1 MELFRLWGS
10 IMIDDKDAIKSLN
23 DAEKKAKDS
32 AKAVETLGNKAAAM
46 GKAVAI
52 GAGVAVTTLFGLA
65 TNSAK
70 VAGDIDD
77 ASQRVGMSAEEYQ
90 KWTYAAKLSG
100 LEQEKLESIM
110 KKQQTVFADAS
121 MGVGTAAKA
130 YQDLGIDISGL
141 TADGAFEKVIMALA
155 NTEDETKRNAIAND
169 LFGKSYADLAPLL
182 NTGSEGIA
190 ALRQEAVD
198 LGGVMSNESVA
209 SGAAF
214 GDTLD
219 KLKTTFGTVVAEI
232 GVKVMPIFQQFA
244 DWIIA
249 NMPTIKATFETVFGA
264 ISNAIKF
271 VIDNANWLLPVLAGV
286 VGTLTTFSILTTV
299 SNGLK
304 LMQDMLGGATL
315 KMGLFN
321 AVMSANPI
329 GVVALAIG
337 ALIAIGVLLW
347 KNWDTVKEKAMGLWN
362 SIKDIFGKI
371 GDFVKGI
378 FDGFRN
384 VIKLPTIS
392 VEGSLNP
399 ATWLKNGLP
408 KLNVKWNAEG
418 GIFTEPTIFNTRAGL
433 QGVGEAGAEAIMPL
447 SKLDSMLSERQ
458 TIDYDLLGLAVKQAL
473 QGMTIELDK
482 KPVGEFIDK
491 RIIKGVY

>member
-65 TNSAK
+65 TNAAN

-100 LEQEKLESIM
+100 LEQEKLEQIM

-130 YQDLGIDISGL
+130 YQDLGIDITGL

-182 NTGSEGIA
+182 NSGSEGIA

-232 GVKVMPIFQQFA
+232 GVQVMPIFQKFA

-264 ISNAIKF
+264 ISTAIQW
-271 VIDNANWLLPVLAGV
+271 VSDNFNWLLPVLAGV
-286 VGTLTTFSILTTV
+286 
-299 SNGLK
+299 
-304 LMQDMLGGATL
+304 LGGFVAFQVISTIV
-315 KMGLFN
+315 GLFTTLSTVISGASGVMAILN
-321 AVMSANPI
+321 AVMAANPI

-337 ALIAIGVLLW
+337 ALIAIGVALW
-347 KNWDTVKEKAMGLWN
+347 KNWDTVKEKALGLWN
-362 SIKDIFGKI
+362 SIKDVFGKI
-371 GDFVKGI
+371 GTFIKDT
-378 FDGFRN
+378 FDK
-384 VIKLPTIS
+384 IKSWFKIPSIS
-392 VEGSLNP
+392 IEGDLNP
-399 ATWLKNGLP
+399 LTWLKKGLP
-408 KLNVKWNAEG
+408 KFNVKWNAEG
-418 GIFTEPTIFNTRAGL
+418 GIFDKPTIFATSAGF

>member
-1 MELFRLWGS
+1 MELFKLFGS
-10 IMIDDKDAIKSLN
+10 IIIEDDKAIATLN

-32 AKAVETLGNKAAAM
+32 AKAVETLGKKAADM

-65 TNSAK
+65 TNAAN

-100 LEQEKLESIM
+100 LEQEKLEQIM

-121 MGVGTAAKA
+121 MGVESAAKA
-130 YQDLGIDISGL
+130 YQDLGIDITGL

-182 NTGSEGIA
+182 NTGAEGIA

-249 NMPTIKATFETVFGA
+249 NMPTIKEVFEKVFNA
-264 ISNAIKF
+264 ISVAIQW
-271 VIDNANWLLPVLAGV
+271 VADNFNWLMPIMAGV
-286 VGTLTTFSILTTV
+286 VGGFLAFQIISTIT
-299 SNGLK
+299 GLFAA
-304 LMQDMLGGATL
+304 LQAIIGTATGA
-315 KMGLFN
+315 MAIFN
-321 AVMSANPI
+321 AVMAANPI
-329 GVVALAIG
+329 GLVV
-337 ALIAIGVLLW
+337 IAIGVLIAAIALLW
-347 KNWDTVKEKAMGLWN
+347 MNWDKVSKFFTN
-362 SIKDIFGKI
+362 TFDSIKKGFE
-371 GDFVKGI
+371 DFVNTIISGLNWIIDQANKVPGVNIEKVGNVDWTPNNNPKRNGGKTNTNVEAYAKGGVAYGESLAVVGEYANVRSNPEVI
-378 FDGFRN
+378 APLNKLEDILSNKNGQNITVNFYPQSMSEAELDNAFNYINRKFGMG
-384 VIKLPTIS
+384 VIK
-392 VEGSLNP
+392 
-399 ATWLKNGLP
+399 
-408 KLNVKWNAEG
+408 
-418 GIFTEPTIFNTRAGL
+418 
-433 QGVGEAGAEAIMPL
+433 
-447 SKLDSMLSERQ
+447 
-458 TIDYDLLGLAVKQAL
+458 
-473 QGMTIELDK
+473 
-482 KPVGEFIDK
+482 
-491 RIIKGVY
+491 

>member
-1 MELFRLWGS
+1 
-10 IMIDDKDAIKSLN
+10 MIENKDAIQSLN

-100 LEQEKLESIM
+100 LEQEKLEQIM
-110 KKQQTVFADAS
+110 KKQQTVFSDAS
-121 MGVGTAAKA
+121 MGVGSAAKA
-130 YQDLGIDISGL
+130 YQDLGIDITGL

-182 NTGSEGIA
+182 NTGSKGIA

-232 GVKVMPIFQQFA
+232 GVKVMPIFQKFA

-249 NMPTIKATFETVFGA
+249 NMPTIKKTFETVFGA
-264 ISNAIKF
+264 ISTAIQW
-271 VIDNANWLLPVLAGV
+271 VSDNFNWLLPVLGGV
-286 VGTLTTFSILTTV
+286 
-299 SNGLK
+299 
-304 LMQDMLGGATL
+304 LGGFVAFQVISTII
-315 KMGLFN
+315 GLFTTLSTVISGASGVMAILN
-321 AVMSANPI
+321 AVMAANPI

-337 ALIAIGVLLW
+337 ALIAIGVALW
-347 KNWDTVKEKAMGLWN
+347 KNWDTVKEKALGLWT
-362 SIKDIFGKI
+362 SIKDVFGKI
-371 GDFVKGI
+371 GTFIKDT
-378 FDGFRN
+378 FDK
-384 VIKLPTIS
+384 IKSWFKIPSIS
-392 VEGSLNP
+392 IEGDLNP
-399 ATWLKNGLP
+399 LTWLKKGLP
-408 KLNVKWNAEG
+408 KFNVNWNAEG
-418 GIFTEPTIFNTRAGL
+418 GIFDKPTIFATSAGF